1 MFTQEN
7 TQGFTAAQIEMLNAA
22 LAIVQREIPDDDES
36 NINDAINNA
45 WNDQDTAEELAADAL
60 RFL

>member
-22 LAIVQREIPDDDES
+22 LAIVQREIPDADES

-45 WNDQDTAEELAADAL
+45 WNDQDTAGELAADAL
-60 RFL
+60 RLL

>member
-22 LAIVQREIPDDDES
+22 LAIVQREIPDADES

-60 RFL
+60 RLL